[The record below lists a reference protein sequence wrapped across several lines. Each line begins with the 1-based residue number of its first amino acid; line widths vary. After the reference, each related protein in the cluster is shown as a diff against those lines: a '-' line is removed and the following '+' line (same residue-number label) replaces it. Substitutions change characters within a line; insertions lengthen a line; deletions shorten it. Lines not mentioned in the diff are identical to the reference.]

1 MMFDFCR
8 FLAGDEIFLLGEL
21 LVEADMGVCCVRV
34 LWECC
39 ISMIGF
45 CFYFRSK
52 GWGSNFYVLL

>member
-1 MMFDFCR
+1 MMFDFCG

-45 CFYFRSK
+45 CFYF
-52 GWGSNFYVLL
+52 